1 MSGPFTITEVYPYGT
16 AKLSHADGSNF
27 KVNCHR
33 LKHYYGGDT
42 PPLDSPNKFFEAS
55 RVRLIYPV
63 QLELLI
69 LCMDKTKN
77 HKKTVKNGQARTR
90 ESEEHKRSQRCKA
103 KARKSQPPGT
113 EDNSR
118 ARLQDGRERL
128 VKSSFSLTHSQA
140 KATWL
145 WKKAQG
151 ELGFTLGSL
160 REVTQGSHQ
169 GLPAW
174 QSV

>member
-1 MSGPFTITEVYPYGT
+1 MGKTRGFS
-16 AKLSHADGSNF
+16 KL
-27 KVNCHR
+27 K
-33 LKHYYGGDT
+33 GD
-42 PPLDSPNKFFEAS
+42 N
-55 RVRLIYPV
+55 
-63 QLELLI
+63 
-69 LCMDKTKN
+69 
-77 HKKTVKNGQARTR
+77 
-90 ESEEHKRSQRCKA
+90 
-103 KARKSQPPGT
+103 
-113 EDNSR
+113 DNSR
-118 ARLQDGRERL
+118 AQEQDGKERL

-140 KATWL
+140 KAMWL